1 MRENPLSSFVSHL
14 SSFPRGH
21 GVKRFSRA
29 YKLIL
34 AASLGW
40 FVILGCH
47 TTDLIARVN
56 PTATATAAPTVRP
69 TFTRVPPT
77 QPPPPT
83 IAPPPPTVPPTRA
96 PTLRPPPTRAPT
108 PKPAAPT
115 PVPPTPDLY
124 GGYYY
129 RPVFKGCVTA
139 PDTRILGTVYDN
151 GAKKNG
157 VIVRLSESDG
167 GPKFPDL
174 DDFVTGTDPSDYKH
188 ICLAC
193 EGMYRLSPA
202 EGQMVNGN
210 WWVFV
215 VDSGGSPLSKGYF
228 IHTQDGPGCNSATVD
243 FVHK

>member
-1 MRENPLSSFVSHL
+1 M
-14 SSFPRGH
+14 
-21 GVKRFSRA
+21 KRFSRA

-56 PTATATAAPTVRP
+56 PTATATAVVTVRP

-108 PKPAAPT
+108 PRPAAPT

-129 RPVFKGCVTA
+129 RPVDKGCVTA
-139 PDTRILGTVYDN
+139 PNTRIEGTVYDN
-151 GAKKNG
+151 GIKKNG
-157 VIVRLSESDG
+157 VILRVSYAEYGEPSIN
-167 GPKFPDL
+167 
-174 DDFVTGTDPSDYKH
+174 DFVTGTDPSDYKH
-188 ICLAC
+188 IAPEW
-193 EGMYRLSPA
+193 EGRYRLGLY
-202 EGQMVNGN
+202 EGQQIDAN

-215 VDSGGSPLSKGYF
+215 VDGSGNPQSKGFYVKT
-228 IHTQDGPGCNSATVD
+228 HDGPGCNTATVD
-243 FVHK
+243 FVH